1 MINFVD
7 SFLNSTY
14 YTILMPLIAFFAVSL
29 TIVLFVSVL
38 NTKSVIIKRIFSI
51 VIIFLLFI
59 SYQIV
64 PYFFTVRAVLS
75 DDIQGVIKNYNLAIK
90 TAITPIH
97 KGLLSLDYAVMLT
110 NYKMIEEAKIKYEEA
125 YSYLKEYKPNIQWLV
140 AGRFYVNIFDY
151 KKAFEIFSFNNNF
164 LSMAEIFILQNDYQN
179 ALKYSTKAVNKNQD
193 AWTLVQRAAIY
204 KKLGKNDL
212 AEQDFNKALP
222 YAKQRK
228 ISLKKLQFLY
238 DNPQAYYKERIDI
251 ARKNLGLD

>member
-1 MINFVD
+1 MVFIALCNSIQKVRILDGLGSFLLSKLSIQLILYSMINFVD

-14 YTILMPLIAFFAVSL
+14 YTILMPLITLFAVSL
-29 TIVLFVSVL
+29 TIVLFVSIL
-38 NTKSVIIKRIFSI
+38 NTKSAIIKRIFSI

-75 DDIQGVIKNYNLAIK
+75 DDIQGVIKNYNFAIK
-90 TAITPIH
+90 TAIIPIH

-151 KKAFEIFSFNNNF
+151 KKSF
-164 LSMAEIFILQNDYQN
+164 
-179 ALKYSTKAVNKNQD
+179 
-193 AWTLVQRAAIY
+193 
-204 KKLGKNDL
+204 
-212 AEQDFNKALP
+212 
-222 YAKQRK
+222 
-228 ISLKKLQFLY
+228 
-238 DNPQAYYKERIDI
+238 
-251 ARKNLGLD
+251 